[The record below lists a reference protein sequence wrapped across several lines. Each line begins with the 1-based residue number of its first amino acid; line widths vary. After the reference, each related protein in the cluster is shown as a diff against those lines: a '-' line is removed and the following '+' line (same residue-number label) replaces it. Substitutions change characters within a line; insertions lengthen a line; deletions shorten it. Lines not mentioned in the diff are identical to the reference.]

1 MDKKQE
7 EKQEVTERIKT
18 FEDAQRETGRPDV
31 PEFDNMPEDLRD
43 YFKAQYKMTVI
54 AEALNDGWKA
64 DWSDENQRK
73 WFPWFTM
80 SSGGFVFDATYYDLS
95 YAYAGRT
102 SRLCFKSS
110 ELARYAGKQFIDILD
125 SILRK

>member
-43 YFKAQYKMTVI
+43 YFKAHYKMTVI
-54 AEALNDGWKA
+54 AEALNEGWKA

-73 WFPWFTM
+73 WFPWL
-80 SSGGFVFDATYYDLS
+80 Y
-95 YAYAGRT
+95 
-102 SRLCFKSS
+102 
-110 ELARYAGKQFIDILD
+110 
-125 SILRK
+125 ILRGLRFRRCVLRSLECECG

>member
-80 SSGGFVFDATYYDLS
+80 SSGGFVFHVTTYVCSNADAG
-95 YAYAGRT
+95 YA
-102 SRLCFKSS
+102 SRLCFPS
-110 ELARYAGKQFIDILD
+110 EEMAEYAGRQFTDIY
-125 SILRK
+125 SRIILK